1 MSTHRAIQRIGIMTG
16 GGDCPGLNAAIRAV
30 AKAAM
35 VEYRM
40 EVVGIQDGF
49 EGLVENRVVK
59 LDYESVSGILTQGG
73 TILGTSN
80 KADPFQWPEEKQGEI
95 VHWDASGQVIRE
107 YYALGL
113 DCLFCIGGDGTL
125 TVANK
130 FHDKGLKIIG
140 IPKTID
146 NDLSGTDL
154 TIGFDTAVLNAT
166 EAIDKLHT
174 TAESHHRVMV
184 VETMGRYAGWI
195 ALQSGLAGGG
205 DIILIPE
212 IPYDLDCIVSKVKE
226 RARKGKR
233 YSIIVAAEGARMNGG
248 EMSIQKIVKTSY
260 EQIRLGG
267 IGRQL
272 ADDIEDSTGIE
283 SRVTALGHLL
293 RGGVPTPF
301 DRFLATQF
309 GVKALNLAIEG
320 NFGQMVCLRGHE
332 ISSVPLEQA
341 VGQTKTVPPDSTLIQ
356 VARAVGTS
364 LGDI

>member
-1 MSTHRAIQRIGIMTG
+1 MTG

-30 AKAAM
+30 AKAAIL
-35 VEYRM
+35 EHQM

-49 EGLVENRVVK
+49 EGLVENRVMK
-59 LDYESVSGILTQGG
+59 LDYESVSGILTHGG

-95 VHWDASGQVIRE
+95 THWDASEQVIRE

-174 TAESHHRVMV
+174 TAESHHRVMRPSINFIQPLNHITGLWWWKPWAGMRDGSPFSRGWQ
-184 VETMGRYAGWI
+184 VEA
-195 ALQSGLAGGG
+195 
-205 DIILIPE
+205 IL
-212 IPYDLDCIVSKVKE
+212 S
-226 RARKGKR
+226 
-233 YSIIVAAEGARMNGG
+233 
-248 EMSIQKIVKTSY
+248 
-260 EQIRLGG
+260 
-267 IGRQL
+267 
-272 ADDIEDSTGIE
+272 
-283 SRVTALGHLL
+283 
-293 RGGVPTPF
+293 
-301 DRFLATQF
+301 
-309 GVKALNLAIEG
+309 
-320 NFGQMVCLRGHE
+320 
-332 ISSVPLEQA
+332 
-341 VGQTKTVPPDSTLIQ
+341 
-356 VARAVGTS
+356 
-364 LGDI
+364 